1 MPFFTFK
8 SPGNR
13 CSVPIPPRPSRLAGL
28 GALFALDSFEGGM
41 IGRALVSLWF
51 FERFGVSE
59 AWLGP
64 LFFAGGA
71 ANAASHLAA
80 AWLARRIGLIRTMVF
95 THIPSSLLL
104 GATAFAPTFPAAV
117 VLFLLRETLV
127 EMDLPTRQ
135 SYLMAMVRPEER
147 LRAAGVTALVR
158 NVSWALAP
166 ALAGPLMQGLA
177 VSVPLLAGA
186 ALKVLYD
193 DLLYAAFRR
202 VRPPKE
208 DREEAT
214 SPPRG
219 DPRPSS
225 LAGAAGPGEG
235 APASGSSL
243 RGRTGSAAAA
253 GREPP
258 VRLRGTDARLVRR
271 LRNARLRP
279 CAPHPAAIP

>member
-1 MPFFTFK
+1 M
-8 SPGNR
+8 
-13 CSVPIPPRPSRLAGL
+13 
-28 GALFALDSFEGGM
+28 
-41 IGRALVSLWF
+41 
-51 FERFGVSE
+51 
-59 AWLGP
+59 
-64 LFFAGGA
+64 
-71 ANAASHLAA
+71 
-80 AWLARRIGLIRTMVF
+80 
-95 THIPSSLLL
+95 
-104 GATAFAPTFPAAV
+104 
-117 VLFLLRETLV
+117 VLFLPRETLV
-127 EMDLPTRQ
+127 ESDLPTRQ
-135 SYLMAMVRPEER
+135 SYLMVIVRPGER

-193 DLLYAAFRR
+193 GLLYAAFRR

-243 RGRTGSAAAA
+243 
-253 GREPP
+253 
-258 VRLRGTDARLVRR
+258 
-271 LRNARLRP
+271 
-279 CAPHPAAIP
+279 